1 MKENLKDLHTALE
14 ETFAANFVSYYRA
27 HVAHV
32 NLIGSDFP
40 ARHKLLQKVYEYLQD
55 NIDTLGE
62 KLRTT
67 RAFMPRSLQTVVGVS
82 PVMDYDIEGDQ
93 DQLLETVDEDLEALI
108 DQYHALY
115 EAAEAVNYIDI
126 SNFAQDQVG
135 ILAKHRWMLESTLGK
150 NQEEEVDEDEDSRY

>member
-1 MKENLKDLHTALE
+1 MKENLRDLHTALE
-14 ETFAANFVSYYRA
+14 ETFASNFVSYYRA

-40 ARHKLLQKVYEYLQD
+40 ARHKLLQKVYEYLQE
-55 NIDTLGE
+55 NIDILAE

-67 RAFMPRSLQTVVGVS
+67 RAFMPRSLGTVIAVS
-82 PVMDYDIEGDQ
+82 AVMDYDVEGDQ
-93 DQLLETVDEDLEALI
+93 DELLETVNEDLETLI
-108 DQYHALY
+108 DQYHAMY

-126 SNFAQDQVG
+126 SNYAQDQIG

-150 NQEEEVDEDEDSRY
+150 NQEEDEDDEE